1 MAENVQFTYTDNNIK
16 KEFDGVQ
23 FDIAAHL
30 ALYDNRDP
38 HNTAHYVNITASL
51 AGHHAQIEGLFE
63 DDALKHLDKFTDTAR
78 DLIEFESDSDEYA
91 IYGRNEDNYQVID
104 RLDNAL
110 INLGFDIANEFFNMA
125 MSDAVMLKDVI
136 RIDRIA
142 ESDAQIDSHI
152 HVFNVPGVSGDIGFN
167 IVSAHEDMTFSSSF
181 TVSDEDYKN
190 RKIFAKTLDKH
201 LIGTFNQN
209 VQTGVQ
215 ITRAF
220 RDYNEAMS
228 DLMADIG
235 YRVLQSIQ
243 FKETV

>member
-1 MAENVQFTYTDNNIK
+1 MTENVQFTYTDNHIK
-16 KEFDGVQ
+16 KEFHGVK

-38 HNTAHYVNITASL
+38 HNAAHYVNITASL
-51 AGHHAQIEGLFE
+51 AGYHAQIEGLFE

-78 DLIEFESDSDEYA
+78 DLIEFECDTDEYA

-110 INLGFDIANEFFNMA
+110 INLGFDIANEFFKVA

-152 HVFNVPGVSGDIGFN
+152 YVFNVPGASGDIGFN
-167 IVSAHEDMTFSSSF
+167 IVSAHEDMTFSSNF
-181 TVSDEDYKN
+181 TVSDDDYKN

-243 FKETV
+243 FKESV